1 MQETRF
7 RGKWKYVRVTKR
19 NLAQQK
25 SLWWVGRDFSVFSGG
40 IERDDL
46 HEMDYFNETPW
57 VFQTIFKFPYL

>member
-1 MQETRF
+1 M
-7 RGKWKYVRVTKR
+7 
-19 NLAQQK
+19 
-25 SLWWVGRDFSVFSGG
+25 FSGG